1 MSACEQIAGRVT
13 AWLRERGVEARNGW
27 SGAERPGMS
36 APTVV
41 VSVRSCEAVQ
51 GGFAHYLGERYNEET
66 ARWEELYGRRLE
78 LELGLDLYA
87 PEQSDQGQVQE
98 LLEKLTA
105 ALTLEQPEGLRL
117 EKLVC
122 GELVWDQKQRRLRQE
137 VTAKCTAWLR
147 AAAPEETV
155 FLDFELRGGW
165 KP

>member
-1 MSACEQIAGRVT
+1 MT
-13 AWLRERGVEARNGW
+13 APA
-27 SGAERPGMS
+27 
-36 APTVV
+36 VV
-41 VSVRSCEAVQ
+41 VTVRSCEAAQ
-51 GGFAHYLGERYNEET
+51 GGFAYYLGERYNEET

-78 LELGLDLYA
+78 LELGLDVYA
-87 PEQSDQGQVQE
+87 PEQSGQGQVQG

-105 ALTLEQPEGLRL
+105 ALTLEQPEGLRV

-122 GELVWDQKQRRLRQE
+122 GELVWDQKQRRLHQE
-137 VTAKCTAWLR
+137 VTAKCTAWLC